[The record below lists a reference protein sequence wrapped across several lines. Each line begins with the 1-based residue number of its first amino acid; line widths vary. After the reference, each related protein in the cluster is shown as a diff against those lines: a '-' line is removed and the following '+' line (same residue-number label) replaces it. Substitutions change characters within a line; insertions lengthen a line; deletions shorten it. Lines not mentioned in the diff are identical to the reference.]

1 MEVFGIVGWS
11 GSGKTTL
18 LTKLLPVLVNR
29 GLRVS
34 TCKHAHHAF
43 DVDKPGKDSFRHREA
58 GATEV
63 MITSAYRWALM
74 HELRDDPEPEL
85 DDIVAC
91 MSPVDLLLVEGFKRN
106 PHRKLEVYRP
116 ALGKSMLAA
125 EDPTVVAL
133 ASDAPV
139 EARDLPVL
147 DLNETEAI
155 AAFIVGQC
163 GLEAH

>member
-1 MEVFGIVGWS
+1 MKVLGLVGWS

-18 LTKLLPVLVNR
+18 MIKLLPLLVDR

-43 DVDKPGKDSFRHREA
+43 DVDKPGKDSYRHREA

-63 MITSAYRWALM
+63 MISSSYRWALM
-74 HELRDDPEPEL
+74 HELRDGPEPEL
-85 DDIVAC
+85 DDIVAR

-106 PHRKLEVYRP
+106 PHQKIEIYRP
-116 ALGKSMLAA
+116 ALGKPMLAP
-125 EDPTVVAL
+125 EHENVVAL
-133 ASDAPV
+133 ASDGDV
-139 EARDLPVL
+139 TGSDLPVL
-147 DLNETEAI
+147 DLNNAEAI
-155 AAFIVGQC
+155 ADFIVRHC